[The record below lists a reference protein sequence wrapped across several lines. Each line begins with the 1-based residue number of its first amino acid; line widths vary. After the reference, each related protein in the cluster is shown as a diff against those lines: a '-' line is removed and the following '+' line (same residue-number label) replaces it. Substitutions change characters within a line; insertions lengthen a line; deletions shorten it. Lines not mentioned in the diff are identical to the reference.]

1 MHCPVCNSTETK
13 VTDSRVANAG
23 ISIKRRRECDKCGY
37 RFSTREEIEILDL
50 TVIKRDG
57 RREPYNKDKLISGL
71 MHSLHKLPFTQESFF
86 RLVQNIE
93 RDIQKKKSRELTA
106 NEIGEIVMRRLK
118 TFNKVAYIRFAS
130 VYRSFQDVSGFEKEI
145 NALLGKKFKQH
156 RKKRSSV
163 K

>member
-13 VTDSRVANAG
+13 VTDSRVTNDG
-23 ISIKRRRECDKCGY
+23 ISIKRRRECDKCSY
-37 RFSTREEIEILDL
+37 RFSTREDVEIFDL
-50 TVIKRDG
+50 TVVKRDG
-57 RREPYNKDKLISGL
+57 RREPYSKDKLTAGL
-71 MHSLHKLPFTQESFF
+71 LHSLHKLPFTQDAFS

-93 RDIQKKKSRELTA
+93 RDIHKKKNREITSQ
-106 NEIGEIVMRRLK
+106 EIGEIIIRRLR

-145 NALLGKKFKQH
+145 KELMGKKKS
-156 RKKRSSV
+156 KKRKNIS